1 MHICEMKKYLY
12 LLLSIFTLVTGF
24 YFFWSWAQ
32 LPAGHRYIYPLDD
45 VYIHLALA
53 RNFADLGV
61 WSVNTSG
68 FDSASS
74 SILYTLLLGFLIKI
88 FGNWEYYP
96 LMINVV
102 FGYLTIYG
110 VYRYFKG
117 FYGKQ
122 ELKWALF
129 LLLPFSLLYVMAL
142 IGMEHILHMFLM
154 VMAIYFIHKNVKSD
168 FAIKNF
174 FVLLVI
180 VFFLAIV
187 RFESMFFTV
196 SLGFALFLKS
206 KFKKGILVLI
216 SGFLPIL
223 IFGLISQNQGGYF
236 FPNSVM
242 IKGSFPADQHFLYSS
257 LQLILKGIV
266 LNSSFYKCFF
276 FPFLLILIYLFKKYK
291 AAGLKVLLQSET
303 LIITIVC
310 TSILQSLFAFLKYR
324 YENYLMIA
332 ILVVII
338 PLIVEL
344 TKDISI
350 KKMRFSFLKWL
361 TLGCITIVIVISGYR
376 FGFHHV
382 RLKMSSKGINDQQ
395 VEMSRFLGMNYKGEK
410 VVANDIGAISYF
422 SHVQLLDLVGLGST
436 EVAHIKVEYK
446 HQPKKEFESN
456 YKKFISQFVAEN
468 NYRVAVVYPEWFPG
482 ALPSNW
488 IPVASW
494 VIKDG
499 SYGPAIPRVVFYALN
514 SSEVVP
520 LQTKLSNFNLSKNV
534 EQWFYI
540 HQKK

>member
-1 MHICEMKKYLY
+1 MKKYLY
-12 LLLSIFTLVTGF
+12 LLLLLFTIVTGF

-32 LPAGHRYIYPLDD
+32 LPAGHRYIYSLDD

-53 RNFADLGV
+53 RNFAELGV

-74 SILYTLLLGFLIKI
+74 SILYTLLLSFLIKV
-88 FGNWEYYP
+88 FGDWEYYP
-96 LMINVV
+96 LIINIV
-102 FGYLTIYG
+102 FGYFTIYG
-110 VYRYFKG
+110 VYRYFKD
-117 FYGKQ
+117 FYGKR
-122 ELKWALF
+122 ELEWTLF

-142 IGMEHILHMFLM
+142 VGMEHTLHMFLM

-168 FAIKNF
+168 CAKKDFS
-174 FVLLVI
+174 VLLVV
-180 VFFLAIV
+180 VFFLSIV

-206 KFKKGILVLI
+206 KFKKGFLVLI
-216 SGFLPIL
+216 TGFLPIL

-242 IKGSFPADQHFLYSS
+242 IKGSFPGDQHFLYSS
-257 LQLILKGIV
+257 WQLILNGIV

-276 FPFLLILIYLFKKYK
+276 FPFVLILIYLFKKHK
-291 AAGLKVLLQSET
+291 GVGFMVLLQRET

-310 TSILQSLFAFLKYR
+310 TAVLQSLFAFLKYR

-332 ILVVII
+332 ILIVII

-344 TKDISI
+344 TKDFSI

-361 TLGCITIVIVISGYR
+361 TLGCITIIIAVSGYR
-376 FGFHHV
+376 FGFHHLP
-382 RLKMSSKGINDQQ
+382 LKMSSKGINDQQ
-395 VEMSRFLGMNYKGEK
+395 IEMSRFLGMNYKGEK

-456 YKKFISQFVAEN
+456 YRKFITQFVAEN
-468 NYRVAVVYPEWFPG
+468 NYRVAVIYPEWFPG
-482 ALPSNW
+482 SLPSNW

-494 VIKDG
+494 TLKDG

-520 LQTKLSNFNLSKNV
+520 LQTKLSNFNLSENV